1 MGWLAKVVEASGQC
15 NYNVSQRDDQNQP
28 LKLKLN

>member
-15 NYNVSQRDDQNQP
+15 NYNA
-28 LKLKLN
+28 